1 MNNFMHAHHMHHG
14 RQNKELNEMYVSMTL
29 RTFGLSLIAIFIPI
43 YLYNLGFSLR
53 TIFLYYII
61 TSIFQFFGDYLAG
74 KAIGRFGAKHV
85 MILSYPVLLI
95 HLVMLV
101 TLPTYHW
108 SIWLLAIPA
117 ALSLNLFWPAYH
129 DDFSKAKDK
138 KATGKEVGKLFIL
151 MESFGAL
158 GPIIGGI
165 VAQVFGVK
173 YGIITAIVITMA
185 AAIPLLG
192 KREITKRRPMAIE
205 RFSLRENYKDMIAYG
220 GLSMEG
226 MAISIVWPLLLFFII
241 GNYARIGSI
250 ATISLLVTIALSI
263 FLGKAVDKYKKENV
277 LRVSSV
283 FSFFTAASRI
293 LVTSLNSA
301 YIVGVLSSL
310 SHIILW
316 VPFFSQYYL
325 HADKNPRTEYV
336 VEMEMSVDVG
346 RMLGLT
352 VLLICTYF
360 FDIKTTLTVGI
371 AVGAIGTLLT
381 MLITVSDK
389 VKIKRSV
396 KVQKEIAKVGA

>member
-1 MNNFMHAHHMHHG
+1 MHAHHMHHG

-61 TSIFQFFGDYLAG
+61 SSLFQFFGDYLAG

-85 MILSYPVLLI
+85 MSLSYPVLLI

-101 TLPTYHW
+101 TLPIYHW
-108 SIWLLAIPA
+108 SIWLLSIPA
-117 ALSLNLFWPAYH
+117 ALSLSLFWPAYH

-151 MESFGAL
+151 MEGFGAL
-158 GPIIGGI
+158 GPIMGGI
-165 VAQVFGVK
+165 VAQVFGVQ
-173 YGIITAIVITMA
+173 YGIIIAIVITMA

-192 KREITKRRPMAIE
+192 KKEITKRRPMAIE

-226 MAISIVWPLLLFFII
+226 MAIAIVWPLLLFFII

-263 FLGKAVDKYKKENV
+263 FIGKAVDKYKKENV
-277 LRVSSV
+277 LRVSSLV
-283 FSFFTAASRI
+283 HFFTSTSRI

-301 YIVGVLSSL
+301 YIIGVASSL

-325 HADKNPRTEYV
+325 HADKNSRTEYV
-336 VEMEMSVDVG
+336 VEMEMSVDIF

-360 FDIKTTLTVGI
+360 FDIKTTLIVGI
-371 AVGAIGTLLT
+371 AVGAVGTLLS
-381 MLITVSDK
+381 MLITSSKKKELSKEIRVH
-389 VKIKRSV
+389 
-396 KVQKEIAKVGA
+396 KEIAKASV